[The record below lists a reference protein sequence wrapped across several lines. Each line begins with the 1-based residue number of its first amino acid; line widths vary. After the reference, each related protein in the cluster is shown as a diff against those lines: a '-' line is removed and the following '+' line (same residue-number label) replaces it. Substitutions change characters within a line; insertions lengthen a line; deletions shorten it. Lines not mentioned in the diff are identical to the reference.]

1 MAELIHSLKESKIE
15 KVIANSSAL
24 LLKVSYTYKFFF
36 FSYEM
41 FMCAFVCVISYL
53 FIVMILAF
61 FPYIYSSIFLHLLS
75 FIFIQL
81 TEDKL
86 LRTYPGNF
94 RVDSS
99 NYDPIPC
106 WNYGCQLVA
115 LNYQTSDLPM
125 QLNRGRFRDNGN
137 CGYLLRP
144 PFLQP
149 VSEIARIN
157 AANARAA
164 RLKKEEEGVGGV
176 NSGVNSASSVLS
188 SSGVA
193 SFLNRVRSVSDRSQ
207 ADTKDDDNSE
217 EDEEEE
223 EEDEIEFWSPP
234 NDLTTYLLQSRWST
248 EATSLHVAIYS
259 VLTRL
264 RCSPSSFLLFVWSMF
279 IYHHS
284 LSLSHTH
291 TRFHV

>member
-1 MAELIHSLKESKIE
+1 
-15 KVIANSSAL
+15 
-24 LLKVSYTYKFFF
+24 
-36 FSYEM
+36 
-41 FMCAFVCVISYL
+41 
-53 FIVMILAF
+53 
-61 FPYIYSSIFLHLLS
+61 
-75 FIFIQL
+75 
-81 TEDKL
+81 
-86 LRTYPGNF
+86 
-94 RVDSS
+94 VDSS

-164 RLKKEEEGVGGV
+164 RLKKEGVGGGGGAGGGV

-207 ADTKDDDNSE
+207 ADTKDEEDSE
-217 EDEEEE
+217 EVE

-248 EATSLHVAIYS
+248 EATSLHVAIHS
-259 VLTRL
+259 LLIRL
-264 RCSPSSFLLFVWSMF
+264 HFPLLFFSFFFGLSVWSMF
-279 IYHHS
+279 TS
-284 LSLSHTH
+284 LSLTH
-291 TRFHV
+291 TFHDTNIIPITTCTSTYAYICVCIT